1 MSKNKKNIIFFMPSI
16 ESGGVEKNLFIIAN
30 YLCKKISNLKICS
43 LSINKKKEF
52 NKKIKFLTPS
62 TKIPKNV
69 NIRIKYLICLYVLLK
84 FLLNNRNTVVF
95 TFQANIY
102 CVLLCKLLNV
112 KVIVRSNSSP
122 SGWDHN
128 FIKKF
133 IYKLIMMKADK
144 IIVNSLEF
152 QKQMKKKL
160 NLKTQCIFNPFDIS
174 KMLKKSK
181 IIKKELFFK
190 EKKIIKL
197 INIGRFTDQKD
208 QLTIL
213 RAAKILK
220 EKINFRLIIIGYG
233 EKEKELLKYIVDN
246 NLTKYVKIKKILSSP
261 YQLLNQSDIFIL
273 SSKYEG
279 LPNVLLEAAAL
290 KKFIIST
297 NCPTGPKEIIINGKG
312 GLFFKIGDHYDLSH
326 KILFYLKNKKKLN
339 KKISITYKGLSRY
352 NFKKNLEK
360 YNNLILNLV

>member
-1 MSKNKKNIIFFMPSI
+1 
-16 ESGGVEKNLFIIAN
+16 
-30 YLCKKISNLKICS
+30 
-43 LSINKKKEF
+43 
-52 NKKIKFLTPS
+52 
-62 TKIPKNV
+62 
-69 NIRIKYLICLYVLLK
+69 
-84 FLLNNRNTVVF
+84 
-95 TFQANIY
+95 
-102 CVLLCKLLNV
+102 
-112 KVIVRSNSSP
+112 
-122 SGWDHN
+122 
-128 FIKKF
+128 
-133 IYKLIMMKADK
+133 
-144 IIVNSLEF
+144 
-152 QKQMKKKL
+152 
-160 NLKTQCIFNPFDIS
+160 
-174 KMLKKSK
+174 MLKKSK